1 MVYIWGS
8 ITNRKFNQCG
18 NLYNFVKNKKY
29 FDVEFK
35 IFDTDFVEHVF
46 PNPRK
51 TAVLRP
57 LFVLNAISSQQ
68 YRIRRENKIAS
79 NTIS

>member
-1 MVYIWGS
+1 MVYILDS
-8 ITNRKFNQCG
+8 ISSGKLNQCG

-46 PNPRK
+46 PNPSK

-57 LFVLNAISSQQ
+57 LL
-68 YRIRRENKIAS
+68 
-79 NTIS
+79 

>member
-1 MVYIWGS
+1 MLYIWDS
-8 ITNRKFNQCG
+8 ITNGKLNQCG
-18 NLYNFVKNKKY
+18 NLYNFAKNKKY

-35 IFDTDFVEHVF
+35 IFDTDFVEHGS
-46 PNPRK
+46 PNPSK

-68 YRIRRENKIAS
+68 
-79 NTIS
+79 